1 LQVAVAQAEE
11 VTRGVLIKPEEN
23 VVSTVAFIV
32 GPITC
37 VRKLNLPSDVVY
49 PWLNFNQ
56 RRIRKAARKMLKM
69 FPPSK
74 NTTTMSL
81 SLTEYFTET
90 WRTIYIRS
98 ESPADPVVVG
108 FKQGDTETS
117 GIWTVINVPG
127 STSSITGGFASYP
140 VRSYS
145 ISMMDI
151 NLWIGRDGM
160 GRWKRRNRSSI
171 SISRSHLLDV
181 QLL

>member
-1 LQVAVAQAEE
+1 M
-11 VTRGVLIKPEEN
+11 
-23 VVSTVAFIV
+23 AFIV
-32 GPITC
+32 GPITF

-49 PWLNFNQ
+49 AWLNFNQ
-56 RRIRKAARKMLKM
+56 RRIRKSARKMLNM

-74 NTTTMSL
+74 KTTTLSL

-108 FKQGDTETS
+108 FKKGDTETS
-117 GIWTVINVPG
+117 GVWTVINVPG

-145 ISMMDI
+145 ISKMDI
-151 NLWIGRDGM
+151 N
-160 GRWKRRNRSSI
+160 
-171 SISRSHLLDV
+171 
-181 QLL
+181 